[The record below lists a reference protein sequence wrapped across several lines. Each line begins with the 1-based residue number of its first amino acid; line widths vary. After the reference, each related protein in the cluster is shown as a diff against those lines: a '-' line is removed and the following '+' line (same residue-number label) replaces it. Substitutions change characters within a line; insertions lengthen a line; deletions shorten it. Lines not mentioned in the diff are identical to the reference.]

1 MVRKWSYL
9 TPNITNNSCSLNLS
23 VKTKS
28 FKVFRQTT
36 KFKKFTRG
44 LTQSVRQKYTQRKF
58 FTSLLVLA
66 QITKWWS
73 LSYIQSKQFSRFIQ
87 SMSYAPILSHMP
99 DFNTINLISYSN
111 EAYLSFHNFSCSKK
125 LLYRIFVISNTL
137 FSHHKSTNSKMSLV
151 QTSSY
156 TSLGQN
162 EITYPLDTCFENLTY
177 HPSFHN
183 DSVTVQSREILH
195 DLCKDWFTCNLYI
208 ILTYYKTLIHVSL
221 LIMHR

>member
-1 MVRKWSYL
+1 
-9 TPNITNNSCSLNLS
+9 
-23 VKTKS
+23 
-28 FKVFRQTT
+28 
-36 KFKKFTRG
+36 
-44 LTQSVRQKYTQRKF
+44 
-58 FTSLLVLA
+58 
-66 QITKWWS
+66 
-73 LSYIQSKQFSRFIQ
+73 
-87 SMSYAPILSHMP
+87 MSYAPILSHMP

-125 LLYRIFVISNTL
+125 LLYRIFVRSNTL

-183 DSVTVQSREILH
+183 DSVTVKSREILH
-195 DLCKDWFTCNLYI
+195 NLCKDWFKCNLYI